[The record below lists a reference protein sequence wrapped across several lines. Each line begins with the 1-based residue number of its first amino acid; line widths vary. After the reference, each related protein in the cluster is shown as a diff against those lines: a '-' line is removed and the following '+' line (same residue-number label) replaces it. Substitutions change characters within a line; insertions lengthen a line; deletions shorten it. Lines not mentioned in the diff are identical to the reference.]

1 MPYAKTI
8 AAGLLAA
15 VILACSDGA
24 MESIGQMMVDAGN
37 ELAGRGGVAAAQS
50 GGCAQWEVR
59 LYLPTEEENEYCEAG
74 PCSPPA
80 GWEPFSNHG
89 NFLSGLWMRRCAR

>member
-1 MPYAKTI
+1 
-8 AAGLLAA
+8 
-15 VILACSDGA
+15 
-24 MESIGQMMVDAGN
+24 
-37 ELAGRGGVAAAQS
+37 
-50 GGCAQWEVR
+50 VR